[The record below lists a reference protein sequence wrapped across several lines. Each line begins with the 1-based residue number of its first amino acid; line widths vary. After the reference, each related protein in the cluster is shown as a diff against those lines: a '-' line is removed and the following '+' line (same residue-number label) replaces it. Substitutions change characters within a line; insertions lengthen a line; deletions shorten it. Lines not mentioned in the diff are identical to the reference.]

1 MRVYRLR
8 HKQYKGDVVFGMP
21 PTYCK
26 KIGEK
31 KVNSLFSEMK
41 PWKHAIPYYKNSKFA
56 FVSFDALVTFLYW
69 NSKITDEEE
78 LNSICDN
85 YFVESFEI
93 TTWSSGLSKF
103 LCTYFDDEVEQDTL
117 NNYTIDEVRNWTVKF
132 IYQDLVPKEDIKFV
146 KESYYK
152 TVKTY
157 YNN

>member
-31 KVNSLFSEMK
+31 KINELFSNMK
-41 PWKHAIPYYKNSKFA
+41 PWKHAIPYYKKSKFA
-56 FVSFDALVTFLYW
+56 FISADALVTFLFST
-69 NSKITDEEE
+69 NTLTSEEYKD
-78 LNSICDN
+78 ICDN
-85 YFVESFEI
+85 YFVESFEL
-93 TTWSSGLSKF
+93 TTWSAGLSKF

-117 NNYTIDEVRNWTVKF
+117 NNYTIDELRNWTVKF

-157 YNN
+157 Y

>member
-31 KVNSLFSEMK
+31 KINELFSNMK
-41 PWKHAIPYYKNSKFA
+41 PWKHAIPYYKKSKFA
-56 FVSFDALVTFLYW
+56 FISADALFTFLFST
-69 NSKITDEEE
+69 NTLTLEEYKD
-78 LNSICDN
+78 ICDN
-85 YFVESFEI
+85 YFVESFEL

-117 NNYTIDEVRNWTVKF
+117 NNYTIDEVKNWTVKF

-157 YNN
+157 Y

>member
-31 KVNSLFSEMK
+31 KINELFSNMK
-41 PWKHAIPYYKNSKFA
+41 PWKHAIPYYKKSKFA
-56 FVSFDALVTFLYW
+56 FISADALATFLFST
-69 NSKITDEEE
+69 NTLTSEEYKD
-78 LNSICDN
+78 ICDN
-85 YFVESFEI
+85 YFVESFEL
-93 TTWSSGLSKF
+93 TTWSTGLSKF

-157 YNN
+157 Y

>member
-31 KVNSLFSEMK
+31 KINELFSNMK
-41 PWKHAIPYYKNSKFA
+41 PWKHAIPYYKKSKFA
-56 FVSFDALVTFLYW
+56 FISADALVTFLFST
-69 NSKITDEEE
+69 NTLTSEEYKD
-78 LNSICDN
+78 ICDN
-85 YFVESFEI
+85 YFVESFEL
-93 TTWSSGLSKF
+93 TTWSTGLSKF

-117 NNYTIDEVRNWTVKF
+117 NNYTIDEVRNWIVKF

-157 YNN
+157 Y

>member
-31 KVNSLFSEMK
+31 KINELFSSMK
-41 PWKHAIPYYKNSKFA
+41 PWKHAIPYYKKSKFA
-56 FVSFDALVTFLYW
+56 FISADALVTFLFSR
-69 NSKITDEEE
+69 NTLTSEEYKD
-78 LNSICDN
+78 ICDN
-85 YFVESFEI
+85 YFVESFEL
-93 TTWSSGLSKF
+93 TTWSAGLSKI

-157 YNN
+157 Y

>member
-31 KVNSLFSEMK
+31 KINELFSNMK
-41 PWKHAIPYYKNSKFA
+41 PWKHAIPYYKKSKFA
-56 FVSFDALVTFLYW
+56 FISADALVTFLFST
-69 NSKITDEEE
+69 NTLTSEEYKD
-78 LNSICDN
+78 ICDN
-85 YFVESFEI
+85 YFVESFEL
-93 TTWSSGLSKF
+93 TTWSAGLSKF

-117 NNYTIDEVRNWTVKF
+117 NNYTIDEVRNWTAKF

-157 YNN
+157 Y

>member
-31 KVNSLFSEMK
+31 KINELFSNMK
-41 PWKHAIPYYKNSKFA
+41 PWKHAIPYYKKSKFA
-56 FVSFDALVTFLYW
+56 FISADALVTFLFSR
-69 NSKITDEEE
+69 NTLTSEEYKD
-78 LNSICDN
+78 ICDN
-85 YFVESFEI
+85 YFVESFEV

-157 YNN
+157 Y

>member
-31 KVNSLFSEMK
+31 KINELFSNMK
-41 PWKHAIPYYKNSKFA
+41 PWKHAIPYYKKSKFA
-56 FVSFDALVTFLYW
+56 FISADALVTFLFST
-69 NSKITDEEE
+69 NILTSEEYKD
-78 LNSICDN
+78 ICDN
-85 YFVESFEI
+85 YFVESFEL
-93 TTWSSGLSKF
+93 TTWSAGLSKF

-117 NNYTIDEVRNWTVKF
+117 DNYTIDEVRNWTVKF

-157 YNN
+157 Y

>member
-21 PTYCK
+21 QTYCK
-26 KIGEK
+26 KPGEQ
-31 KVNSLFSEMK
+31 KVNELFSSMK
-41 PWKHAIPYYKNSKFA
+41 PWKHAIPYYKKSKFA
-56 FVSFDALVTFLYW
+56 FISADALVTFLFSA
-69 NSKITDEEE
+69 NTLTSEEYKD
-78 LNSICDN
+78 ICDN
-85 YFVESFEI
+85 YFIESFEL

-103 LCTYFDDEVEQDTL
+103 LCTYFDDEVELDTL

-157 YNN
+157 Y

>member
-31 KVNSLFSEMK
+31 KINELFSNMK
-41 PWKHAIPYYKNSKFA
+41 PWKHAIPYYKKSKFA
-56 FVSFDALVTFLYW
+56 FISADALVTFLFSR
-69 NSKITDEEE
+69 NTLTSEEYKD
-78 LNSICDN
+78 ICDN
-85 YFVESFEI
+85 YFVESFEV

-132 IYQDLVPKEDIKFV
+132 IYQDLVPKDDIKFV

-157 YNN
+157 Y

>member
-31 KVNSLFSEMK
+31 KINELFSNMK
-41 PWKHAIPYYKNSKFA
+41 PWKHAIPYYKKSKFA
-56 FVSFDALVTFLYW
+56 FISADALVTFLFST
-69 NSKITDEEE
+69 NTLTSEEYKD
-78 LNSICDN
+78 ICNN
-85 YFVESFEI
+85 YFVESFEL
-93 TTWSSGLSKF
+93 TTWSAGLSKF

-157 YNN
+157 Y

>member
-31 KVNSLFSEMK
+31 KINELFSNMK
-41 PWKHAIPYYKNSKFA
+41 PWKHAIPYYKKSKFA
-56 FVSFDALVTFLYW
+56 FISVDALVTFLFST
-69 NSKITDEEE
+69 NTLTSEEYKD
-78 LNSICDN
+78 ICDY

-157 YNN
+157 Y

>member
-26 KIGEK
+26 KTGEK
-31 KVNSLFSEMK
+31 KINELFSNMK
-41 PWKHAIPYYKNSKFA
+41 PWKHAIPYYKKSKFA
-56 FVSFDALVTFLYW
+56 FVSADALVTFLFSR
-69 NSKITDEEE
+69 NTLTSEEYKD
-78 LNSICDN
+78 ICDN
-85 YFVESFEI
+85 YFVESFEV

-157 YNN
+157 Y

>member
-31 KVNSLFSEMK
+31 KINELFSNMK
-41 PWKHAIPYYKNSKFA
+41 PWKHAIPYYKKSKFA
-56 FVSFDALVTFLYW
+56 FISADALVTFLFSRNTLTSEEY
-69 NSKITDEEE
+69 TD
-78 LNSICDN
+78 ICDN
-85 YFVESFEI
+85 YFVESFEV

-157 YNN
+157 Y

>member
-31 KVNSLFSEMK
+31 KINELFSNMK
-41 PWKHAIPYYKNSKFA
+41 PWKHAIPYYKKSKFA
-56 FVSFDALVTFLYW
+56 FISADALVTFLFST
-69 NSKITDEEE
+69 NALTSEEYKD
-78 LNSICDN
+78 ICDN
-85 YFVESFEI
+85 YFVESFEL

-117 NNYTIDEVRNWTVKF
+117 NNYTIDEVKNWTVKF

-157 YNN
+157 YY

>member
-31 KVNSLFSEMK
+31 KINELFSNMK
-41 PWKHAIPYYKNSKFA
+41 PWKHAIPYYKKSKFA
-56 FVSFDALVTFLYW
+56 FISADALVTFLFSR
-69 NSKITDEEE
+69 NTLTSEEYKD
-78 LNSICDN
+78 ICNN
-85 YFVESFEI
+85 YFVESFEL
-93 TTWSSGLSKF
+93 TTWSAGLSKF

-157 YNN
+157 Y

>member
-8 HKQYKGDVVFGMP
+8 RKQYKGDVVFGMP

-31 KVNSLFSEMK
+31 KINELFSNMK
-41 PWKHAIPYYKNSKFA
+41 PWKHAIPYYKKSKFA
-56 FVSFDALVTFLYW
+56 FISADALVTFLFSR
-69 NSKITDEEE
+69 NTLTSEEYKD
-78 LNSICDN
+78 ICDN
-85 YFVESFEI
+85 YFVESFEV

-157 YNN
+157 Y

>member
-8 HKQYKGDVVFGMP
+8 HKQYKRDVVFGMP

-31 KVNSLFSEMK
+31 KINELFSNMK
-41 PWKHAIPYYKNSKFA
+41 PWKHAIPYYKKSKFA
-56 FVSFDALVTFLYW
+56 FISADALVTFLFST
-69 NSKITDEEE
+69 NTLTSEEYKD
-78 LNSICDN
+78 ICDN
-85 YFVESFEI
+85 YFVESFEV

-157 YNN
+157 Y

>member
-31 KVNSLFSEMK
+31 KINELFSNMK
-41 PWKHAIPYYKNSKFA
+41 PWKHAIPYYKKSKFA
-56 FVSFDALVTFLYW
+56 FISADALVTFLFSR
-69 NSKITDEEE
+69 NTLTSEEYKD
-78 LNSICDN
+78 ICDN
-85 YFVESFEI
+85 YFVESFEV

-117 NNYTIDEVRNWTVKF
+117 NNYTIDELRNWTVKF

-157 YNN
+157 Y

>member
-31 KVNSLFSEMK
+31 KINELFSNMK
-41 PWKHAIPYYKNSKFA
+41 PWKHAIPYYKKSKFA
-56 FVSFDALVTFLYW
+56 FISADALVTFLF
-69 NSKITDEEE
+69 STSTLTSEEYKD
-78 LNSICDN
+78 ICDN

-117 NNYTIDEVRNWTVKF
+117 NNYAIDEVKNWTVKF

-157 YNN
+157 Y

>member
-31 KVNSLFSEMK
+31 KINELFSNMK
-41 PWKHAIPYYKNSKFA
+41 PWKHAIPYYKKSKFA
-56 FVSFDALVTFLYW
+56 FISTDALVTFLFST
-69 NSKITDEEE
+69 NTLTPEEYKD
-78 LNSICDN
+78 ICDN

-132 IYQDLVPKEDIKFV
+132 IYQDLVPKEDIKLV
-146 KESYYK
+146 KDSYYK
-152 TVKTY
+152 TIKTY

>member
-31 KVNSLFSEMK
+31 KINELFSNMK
-41 PWKHAIPYYKNSKFA
+41 PWKHAIPYYKKSKFA
-56 FVSFDALVTFLYW
+56 FISADALVTFLFST
-69 NSKITDEEE
+69 NALTSEEYKD
-78 LNSICDN
+78 ICDN

-157 YNN
+157 Y

>member
-8 HKQYKGDVVFGMP
+8 HKQYKGDIVFGMP

-31 KVNSLFSEMK
+31 KINELFSNMK
-41 PWKHAIPYYKNSKFA
+41 PWKHAIPYYKKSKFA
-56 FVSFDALVTFLYW
+56 FISADALVTFLFST
-69 NSKITDEEE
+69 NTLTSEEYKD
-78 LNSICDN
+78 ICDN

-157 YNN
+157 Y

>member
-31 KVNSLFSEMK
+31 KINELFSNMK
-41 PWKHAIPYYKNSKFA
+41 PWKHAIPYYKKSKFA
-56 FVSFDALVTFLYW
+56 FISADALVTFLFSR
-69 NSKITDEEE
+69 NTLTSEEYKD
-78 LNSICDN
+78 ICDN
-85 YFVESFEI
+85 YFVESFEV

-117 NNYTIDEVRNWTVKF
+117 DNYTIDEVRNWTVKF

-157 YNN
+157 Y